1 MHTENL
7 HITLAF
13 LGQVDAARLDDIVA
27 AARSVQA
34 RRFMLRMD
42 QPGYW
47 KHNRIAWLGAS
58 QVPAELEAMVAELRS
73 ALEASRIAFDPK
85 PFVAHVTLLRNARP
99 PSDEWPALA
108 VVHWPVSGSRSF
120 PRNATKAARIIASH
134 GVPRMPDGDGRNAT
148 RGLALPSIH
157 LPKSSPIPSTM
168 ER

>member
-13 LGQVDAARLDDIVA
+13 IGQVDAARLDDIVA
-27 AARSVQA
+27 AARGVQA
-34 RRFMLRMD
+34 RSFMLRVD

-73 ALEASRIAFDPK
+73 ALEAGRIPFDPK

-108 VVHWPVSGSRSF
+108 VVHWPVSGFSLVSSERDEGGTHYRVAWRS
-120 PRNATKAARIIASH
+120 ADA
-134 GVPRMPDGDGRNAT
+134 
-148 RGLALPSIH
+148 
-157 LPKSSPIPSTM
+157 
-168 ER
+168 

>member
-73 ALEASRIAFDPK
+73 ALEAGRIAFDPK

-108 VVHWPVSGSRSF
+108 VVHWPVSGFALVSSERDASGTHYRVAWRS
-120 PRNATKAARIIASH
+120 ADA
-134 GVPRMPDGDGRNAT
+134 
-148 RGLALPSIH
+148 
-157 LPKSSPIPSTM
+157 
-168 ER
+168 